1 MSEAM
6 GAGNE
11 QAKAES
17 TGSVADAASLPRV
30 ALRDL
35 ALLLAALSLWAGADA
50 WRLLS
55 GTALSWW
62 LSVLDGLV
70 VGAVVVGLVHEWG
83 HFAGARLSGGTAPLA
98 ATQLPLPLFNFDFA
112 RSEPRHFQAMGIGGN
127 IAHWSA
133 VLLLALLLP
142 LGTPGQ
148 IALLSGALGFAV
160 FASAVEFPVIS
171 RCHNGAA
178 PAESLA
184 GIRPADLKRS
194 GVVGA
199 MAALLL
205 FSIL

>member
-6 GAGNE
+6 GAE
-11 QAKAES
+11 SAE
-17 TGSVADAASLPRV
+17 TGAEAAGDPADTASLPLV
-30 ALRDL
+30 ALRDV
-35 ALLLAALSLWAGADA
+35 AILLAALSLWAAADA

-55 GTALSWW
+55 GAGMAWL
-62 LSVLDGLV
+62 LSVADGLL
-70 VGAVVVGLVHEWG
+70 VGVLVGGLFHEWG

-98 ATQLPLPLFNFDFA
+98 ATKFPLPLFNFDFA
-112 RSEPRHFQAMGIGGN
+112 RSQPQHFQAMGIAGN
-127 IAHWSA
+127 LAHWS
-133 VLLLALLLP
+133 VVVLLALFLP

-148 IALLSGALGFAV
+148 IALLAGALGFAV

-184 GIRPADLKRS
+184 GIRPADLKRN

-199 MAALLL
+199 LAALLL
-205 FSIL
+205 FAIL